1 MSETIVDEDL
11 ESNQDDFVV
20 SINQNFLRSKNVKS
34 RLDLETEALENKL
47 TENQNSRIFANNN
60 CTSFTQK

>member
-1 MSETIVDEDL
+1 MSETNVDEDL

-47 TENQNSRIFANNN
+47 TEDQNSRIFANNN

>member
-11 ESNQDDFVV
+11 ESNQDNFVV
-20 SINQNFLRSKNVKS
+20 PINQNFLRSKNVKS
-34 RLDLETEALENKL
+34 RLDLENEAQENKL